1 MVQLNVDEAMGE
13 QDKRRKLVLTWGGG
27 LAGVLTVGALDY
39 VTGPR
44 VSVVPL
50 YMVPIAVIAWW
61 EGKSAGIV
69 TAALCAMVWLVAN
82 LASGEV
88 NAGSLVPY
96 WNAVSLVCGFTVVAL
111 LVHVRHQLEN
121 KVEQMVKEKTVSL
134 TAEVADRKRAEDA
147 VHRLAAQL
155 SAAEEVQR
163 RQLAQDIHDTLG
175 QTLTVLKMNL
185 EASLE
190 NADEKRTLRLR
201 DSLQLI
207 ENMIQQTR
215 TMTFE
220 LYPAM
225 LEDLGLL
232 PTVRRYGEQM
242 HERAGIQLTI
252 NEIGTGRRI
261 PAPIANYL
269 FRSIKELIN
278 NAWKHGRAEEVLI
291 TVHWRGDTERG
302 EVRVVVDDD
311 GCGFDAEAAAA
322 KAARGLGLASI
333 KERVASLGGKVGIE
347 SSAGKGTRVIVEL
360 PTTVEAAVGGI
371 G

>member
-1 MVQLNVDEAMGE
+1 MGE
-13 QDKRRKLVLTWGGG
+13 QSTRKRLALAWGGG
-27 LAGVLTVGALDY
+27 LFGVLAVGALDY

-50 YMVPIAVIAWW
+50 YMIPIAVVAWW
-61 EGKSAGIV
+61 LGRSAGIL
-69 TAALCAMVWLVAN
+69 AATICAAVWLVAN

-88 NAGSLVPY
+88 DAGSFVPY
-96 WNAVSLVCGFTVVAL
+96 WNAMSLVCGFSVVAL

-121 KVEQMVKEKTVSL
+121 KVESMVKEKTVSL
-134 TAEVADRKRAEDA
+134 TAEVAERKRAEEA

-185 EASLE
+185 EASLDSSE
-190 NADEKRTLRLR
+190 EKRTSRLR

-232 PTVRRYGEQM
+232 PTVRRFGEQM
-242 HERAGIQLTI
+242 QERAGIQLTV
-252 NEIGTGRRI
+252 NEIGTGRKI

-291 TVHWRGDTERG
+291 TVHWRGDVERG

-311 GCGFDAEAAAA
+311 GCGFDAAAASA
-322 KAARGLGLASI
+322 QSRGGLGLASI
-333 KERVASLGGKVGIE
+333 KERVASLGGKVDIE
-347 SSAGKGTRVIVEL
+347 SSEGKGTRVIVEL
-360 PTTVEAAVGGI
+360 PTTVEATAGGAH
-371 G
+371 

>member
-1 MVQLNVDEAMGE
+1 ME
-13 QDKRRKLVLTWGGG
+13 QRKYNKLAAPWAAGLLALV
-27 LAGVLTVGALDY
+27 VVGALDY
-39 VTGPR
+39 MTGPR
-44 VSVVPL
+44 LSVVPL
-50 YMVPIAVIAWW
+50 YMVPVAMGAWW
-61 EGKSAGIV
+61 GGKRAGV
-69 TAALCAMVWLVAN
+69 ATAMLSSMVWLTAN
-82 LASGEV
+82 LSSGDV
-88 NAGSLVPY
+88 KANSFVPY
-96 WNAVSLVCGFTVVAL
+96 WNALSLVCAFTVVAL
-111 LVHVRHQLEN
+111 LVHVRHQLEK
-121 KVEQMVKEKTVSL
+121 KVEEMVEEKTVSL
-134 TAEVADRKRAEDA
+134 TAEVAERKRAEEA

-163 RQLAQDIHDTLG
+163 RRLAQDIHDTLG

-185 EASLE
+185 ESLLDGGAE
-190 NADEKRTLRLR
+190 QRVPRLR

-225 LEDLGLL
+225 LDDLGLL

-242 HERAGIQLTI
+242 HARAGIQLTI
-252 NEIGTGRRI
+252 SEIGTGRKI

-291 TVHWRGDTERG
+291 TVHWRGDSESG
-302 EVRVVVDDD
+302 GVRVVVDDD
-311 GCGFDAEAAAA
+311 GCGFDTASAATQAT
-322 KAARGLGLASI
+322 RGLGLASI
-333 KERVASLGGKVGIE
+333 KERITSLGGKVDIE

-360 PTTVEAAVGGI
+360 PTTEASSGGVA
-371 G
+371 